1 VIHGGIFTSHNQKL
15 ILSQV
20 KKTSSMAER
29 MRGLLWHTPLK
40 DDEGLLIQPCSS
52 IHTFG
57 MHYEIDAVFLSKD
70 LTVKKIFSHV
80 KPYRF
85 VMSFG
90 AAMVLEMLAGSAA
103 KLELVENMKLQWE
116 LNK

>member
-1 VIHGGIFTSHNQKL
+1 MIHGGIFTSHNQKL
-15 ILSQV
+15 ILSNV
-20 KKTSSMAER
+20 CKTSSIAER
-29 MRGLLWHTPLK
+29 MRGLLWHTPLN
-40 DDEGLLIQPCSS
+40 DGEGLLIQPCSS

-57 MHYEIDAVFLSKD
+57 MHYEIDVIFLSKE
-70 LTVKKIFSHV
+70 LTIKKIFSHV

-90 AAMVLEMLAGSAA
+90 AAMVLEIVADSAA
-103 KLELVENMKLQWE
+103 KLGLVENMKLQWE

>member
-1 VIHGGIFTSHNQKL
+1 MIHGGIFTSHNQKL
-15 ILSQV
+15 ILSHV
-20 KKTSSMAER
+20 LKTSSIAER
-29 MRGLLWHTPLK
+29 MRGLLWHTPLN
-40 DDEGLLIQPCSS
+40 DGEGLLIQPCSS

-57 MHYEIDAVFLSKD
+57 MHYEIDAIFLNKD
-70 LTVKKIFSHV
+70 LIIKKIFSHV

-90 AAMVLEMLAGSAA
+90 AAMVLEIVADSAA
-103 KLELVENMKLQWE
+103 KLGLVENMKLQWK

>member
-1 VIHGGIFTSHNQKL
+1 MIHGGIFTSHNQKL
-15 ILSQV
+15 ILSHV
-20 KKTSSMAER
+20 LKTTSIAER
-29 MRGLLWHTPLK
+29 MRGLLWHTPLN
-40 DDEGLLIQPCSS
+40 DGEGLLIQPCSS

-57 MHYEIDAVFLSKD
+57 MHYEIDVIFLSKE
-70 LTVKKIFSHV
+70 LTIKKIFSHV

-90 AAMVLEMLAGSAA
+90 AAMVLEIVADSAA
-103 KLELVENMKLQWE
+103 KLGLVENMKLQWE

>member
-1 VIHGGIFTSHNQKL
+1 MIHGGIFTSHNRKL
-15 ILSQV
+15 ILPHV
-20 KKTSSMAER
+20 LKTSSIAER
-29 MRGLLWHTPLK
+29 MRGLLWHTPLN
-40 DDEGLLIQPCSS
+40 DGEGLLIQPCSS

-57 MHYEIDAVFLSKD
+57 MHYEIDAIFLNKD
-70 LTVKKIFSHV
+70 LTIKKIFSHV

-90 AAMVLEMLAGSAA
+90 AAMVLEIAADSAA
-103 KLELVENMKLQWE
+103 KLGLVENMKLQWE

>member
-1 VIHGGIFTSHNQKL
+1 MIHGGIFTSHNQKL
-15 ILSQV
+15 ILSHV
-20 KKTSSMAER
+20 LKTSSIAER
-29 MRGLLWHTPLK
+29 MRGLLWHTQLN
-40 DDEGLLIQPCSS
+40 DGEGLLIQPCSS

-57 MHYEIDAVFLSKD
+57 MHYEIDVIFLSKE
-70 LTVKKIFSHV
+70 LTIKKIFSHV

-90 AAMVLEMLAGSAA
+90 AAMVLEIVADSAA
-103 KLELVENMKLQWE
+103 KLGLVENMKLQWE

>member
-1 VIHGGIFTSHNQKL
+1 VIQGGILTSHNQKL
-15 ILSQV
+15 ILPHV
-20 KKTSSMAER
+20 LKTSSMAER

-52 IHTFG
+52 IHTIG
-57 MHYEIDAVFLSKD
+57 MHYKIDALFLNKD
-70 LTVKKIFSHV
+70 LTIKKIFSHM

-90 AAMVLEMLAGSAA
+90 AAMVLEILAGSAA
-103 KLELVENMKLQWE
+103 KFELAENMKLQWE

>member
-15 ILSQV
+15 ILSPV
-20 KKTSSMAER
+20 LKTSSIAER
-29 MRGLLWHTPLK
+29 MRGLLWHTPLN

-70 LTVKKIFSHV
+70 LTIKNIFNRV

-90 AAMVLEMLAGSAA
+90 AAMVLEMLAGNAA
-103 KLELVENMKLQWE
+103 KLELVKNMKLQWE
-116 LNK
+116 PDK

>member
-15 ILSQV
+15 ILPQM
-20 KKTSSMAER
+20 KKTSSIAER
-29 MRGLLWHTPLK
+29 MRGLLGHAPLN
-40 DDEGLLIQPCSS
+40 DDQGLLIQPCSS

-57 MHYEIDAVFLSKD
+57 MQYEIDAVFLDKD
-70 LTVKKIFSHV
+70 LTIKKIFRHV

-90 AAMVLEMLAGSAA
+90 AAMVLEILAGSAA
-103 KLELVENMKLQWE
+103 KLELAENMKLQWE
-116 LNK
+116 PDK